1 LLNCKYDSYSIHND
15 GETILVDEP
24 VRVTLGKKKV
34 TIKFIDKK
42 MVYEIEEKNNLF
54 KRYTIFKLRKYS
66 IGKEDILKNGGSLR
80 MYYDGDTWLDI
91 PISF

>member
-24 VRVTLGKKKV
+24 ARVTLGKKKV

-42 MVYEIEEKNNLF
+42 MVYEIEEKITFLKDIQYLNLESIPLV
-54 KRYTIFKLRKYS
+54 KKIYS
-66 IGKEDILKNGGSLR
+66 KMVDHSECIMMVILG
-80 MYYDGDTWLDI
+80 
-91 PISF
+91 